1 MEEGQESRLGCACEA
16 NGEGAERRRGRR
28 DTYGVTPV
36 RKYLFPTEISSRRW
50 KLGSRASSGK
60 SIECQR
66 GKTACQDYV
75 MGLVFLPDIAT
86 HLIHTKNV
94 NVLAHCSRIILLMP
108 YTVVHQ
114 HMGVNT

>member
-1 MEEGQESRLGCACEA
+1 MEEGQESRLGCASEA
-16 NGEGAERRRGRR
+16 NGEGAERRRGRQGGELG

-86 HLIHTKNV
+86 HLI
-94 NVLAHCSRIILLMP
+94 
-108 YTVVHQ
+108 
-114 HMGVNT
+114 